1 MISKMSSITIQSENF
16 KRNFIT
22 KIILFVF
29 SLVLLSII
37 SYLLIKLYEERTF
50 KLDIIDLRS
59 LLISLLVPTLIFVL
73 TLTALTVK
81 EYRNYFIRRSYIN
94 EGRSYLSLADI
105 FQNENR
111 LNILKEILNNP
122 GIHHNELLRSCNLK
136 KGQLQWHLDTLLKH
150 SIIKKERYGQYAIY
164 FPITSTAEAI
174 ESFKSQFAK
183 SKTTLEILNTIKKNP
198 GINSAE
204 ISRNMNLSRNSIKY
218 HIDKLLEKHLIKL
231 EKKGRIIKLYIS
243 YP

>member
-1 MISKMSSITIQSENF
+1 MSSITLQSEKY

-22 KIILFVF
+22 KIILFIF

-37 SYLLIKLYEERTF
+37 TYLLIKTYDEPVF
-50 KLDIIDLRS
+50 GLDIEVLRS
-59 LLISLLVPTLIFVL
+59 LLIFLLVPTLIFVS

-81 EYRNYFIRRSYIN
+81 EYRNYFIRRSYTK
-94 EGRSYLSLADI
+94 EGRSYLTLADI

-111 LNILKEILNNP
+111 LNIITEILNNP
-122 GIHHNELLRSCNLK
+122 GIHHNELLRSCNLN

-150 SIIKKERYGQYAIY
+150 SIIKKEKYGQYAIY
-164 FPITSTAEAI
+164 FPITSSTEAI
-174 ESFKSQFAK
+174 EVFKNQFAK
-183 SKTTLEILNTIKKNP
+183 SKTTLEIFNTIKKNP

-204 ISRNMNLSRNSIKY
+204 ISRIMNLSRNSIKY
-218 HIDKLLEKHLIKL
+218 HIDKLLEKHLIRL
-231 EKKGRIIKLYIS
+231 EKKGRVNELYLS

>member
-1 MISKMSSITIQSENF
+1 MSSITIQTEKF

-22 KIILFVF
+22 KIILFIF
-29 SLVLLSII
+29 SLVFLSII
-37 SYLLIKLYEERTF
+37 SYLLIILDEEPVF
-50 KLDIIDLRS
+50 GPDIFDLRL
-59 LLISLLVPTLIFVL
+59 LLIYLLVPALIFVL

-111 LNILKEILNNP
+111 LNILTQILNNP
-122 GIHHNELLRSCNLK
+122 GIHHNELLRRCNLN

-150 SIIKKERYGQYAIY
+150 CIIKKEKYGQYAIY
-164 FPITSTAEAI
+164 FPITSSKEAI
-174 ESFKSQFAK
+174 EAFKNQFAK
-183 SKTTLEILNTIKKNP
+183 SKTTLEVLNIIKKYP

-204 ISRNMNLSRNSIKY
+204 VSRILNLSRNSIKY
-218 HIDKLLEKHLIKL
+218 HIDKLLKKHHIRL
-231 EKKGRIIKLYIS
+231 EKKGRVNEIYSS

>member
-1 MISKMSSITIQSENF
+1 MVSKMSSIIIQSERF
-16 KRNFIT
+16 KRSFIT
-22 KIILFVF
+22 KIILFIF
-29 SLVLLSII
+29 SLVFLSVIL
-37 SYLLIKLYEERTF
+37 YLLIKLYEEPVF
-50 KLDIIDLRS
+50 DLDIITLRS
-59 LLISLLVPTLIFVL
+59 FLIYLFVPTLIFVL
-73 TLTALTVK
+73 TLTALTIK

-94 EGRSYLSLADI
+94 EGRSYLTLADI

-111 LNILKEILNNP
+111 LNILTEILNNP

-150 SIIKKERYGQYAIY
+150 SIIKKEKYGQYAIY

-183 SKTTLEILNTIKKNP
+183 SKTTSEILNTIKKNP